1 MTAARGRAALQ
12 SRRSRQAE
20 PRSCSP
26 ARGGRGVRAEA
37 LVDERGPVAKVL
49 LERAEEHG
57 LLALGAPA
65 MSRHAHLLVGGVATQ
80 AAHPLPA
87 S

>member
-1 MTAARGRAALQ
+1 
-12 SRRSRQAE
+12 
-20 PRSCSP
+20 
-26 ARGGRGVRAEA
+26 
-37 LVDERGPVAKVL
+37 VDERGPVAKVL

-57 LLALGAPA
+57 LLALGVPA

-80 AAHPLPA
+80 AAHLLPA